1 MLLFFFYSTTFSKHD
16 KKGEESDVLTKVFSV
31 SGTVSL
37 IVLIQCFDINNILS
51 HIDYKYNI

>member
-37 IVLIQCFDINNILS
+37 IVLIQCFDNILS